1 MALTRERNITV
12 HSFGLCGIADAVAIL
27 DSEVYSVLVKRL
39 PPLLFVIYGHRVSVP
54 ICNSVRSALT
64 RSIMGPVQIGSVG
77 VCYLACRKRGRG
89 S

>member
-27 DSEVYSVLVKRL
+27 EVYSVLVKRL

-64 RSIMGPVQIGSVG
+64 SSIMGPV
-77 VCYLACRKRGRG
+77 
-89 S
+89 